1 MDPTRYN
8 DDQVEFMRRLGVDL
22 DHMVVGSFHP
32 VASGDGMGNTYSA
45 SWVEVGEWGRI
56 DAERS
61 TVAQTEFNGRDARC
75 TVTHHAVLSPHQ
87 WSQWVTVSQQ
97 LDWSDITSLGQL
109 VCSNLDEYVAFRKSV
124 GDASGSRE
132 PAVIVAAVRAWPDYD
147 VAAAACLN
155 PFTPVGFL
163 AHLCDIDVGNRGELG
178 WCIVENP
185 SVPNELLDRCWVQYQ
200 VFRIDHDFLPDY
212 EPPVRTDLERV
223 WLNRWVKSGRQ
234 ADRD

>member
-22 DHMVVGSFHP
+22 DHMVVGSFQP
-32 VASGDGMGNTYSA
+32 VASGDVMGDTYSA

-56 DAERS
+56 DAER
-61 TVAQTEFNGRDARC
+61 
-75 TVTHHAVLSPHQ
+75 HQ

-109 VCSNLDEYVAFRKSV
+109 VCSNLDEYVAFRKAV
-124 GDASGSRE
+124 GDASGSRD

-178 WCIVENP
+178 LCIVENP

-200 VFRIDHDFLPDY
+200 VLRIDHGFLPDH
-212 EPPVRTDLERV
+212 EPPVRTDRERV